1 MTMATETENNGPAA
15 ETKDIKEMKDA
26 LKDDV
31 LPGDN
36 KQDEAAR
43 DNNAEKKE
51 DSTEKKEASETAAAA
66 VATGDAPAAGGD
78 AAAPQAQAQAAAAP
92 AKAPGVH
99 KPNFEKDV
107 VYLYQFPRTPLLP
120 SLSSYCLKV
129 ETWLRLNGVKYENVD
144 HKMKF
149 RSKKGQLPFIELNG
163 EETTD
168 SKFILRELGQ
178 KFEKDIDAGLSQA
191 QKSVAHATI
200 SMIEN
205 HLVWVVACWRTK
217 NLDQMLKG
225 YKVNLQHALGTRIP
239 NPVLNF
245 FFKFTFGRKLDWLQG
260 ARKVKAQGMGIHTP
274 EEVMQ
279 FGCDDLK
286 VLSDMLADKP
296 FFFGDEP
303 TTLDVVAF
311 ANLAQILYIDKD
323 ITFQLRDY
331 MTENCPNLVGHC
343 SRMKELCFPD
353 WEEICSTL
361 DMNTHLPKPEK
372 TEEKEGKEEAKETK
386 EAKESKEEKE
396 GDKEKADKE
405 EKDVEK
411 DKEVDENKEKD
422 KEGK

>member
-15 ETKDIKEMKDA
+15 ETKDIKDVKEIKDA
-26 LKDDV
+26 LKDET
-31 LPGDN
+31 PPDN
-36 KQDEAAR
+36 KQDEAAKESAAKG
-43 DNNAEKKE
+43 DEKKEEAEKKPE
-51 DSTEKKEASETAAAA
+51 DGAVAAAGGA
-66 VATGDAPAAGGD
+66 GD
-78 AAAPQAQAQAAAAP
+78 AAAGTQAAP
-92 AKAPGVH
+92 AKAQSVH
-99 KPNFEKDV
+99 KTNYEKDT

-120 SLSSYCLKV
+120 SISPYCLKV
-129 ETWLRLNGVKYENVD
+129 ETWLRLNGIKYENVD

-149 RSKKGQLPFIELNG
+149 RSKKGQLPFVEVNG
-163 EETTD
+163 EEIAD
-168 SKFILRELGQ
+168 SAIILRELGQ
-178 KFEKDIDAGLSQA
+178 KYEKDLDGCLNAE
-191 QKSVAHATI
+191 QKSVQHATI

-205 HLVWVVACWRTK
+205 HLVWVINCWRTK

-225 YKVNLQHALGTRIP
+225 YKINLQHALGTRIP
-239 NPVLNF
+239 NSILNIC
-245 FFKFTFGRKLDWLQG
+245 FKFTFGRKG
-260 ARKVKAQGMGIHTP
+260 AKKVKAQGMGVHKP
-274 EEVMQ
+274 EEVIQ

-311 ANLAQILYIDKD
+311 ANLAQILYIDRE
-323 ITFQLRDY
+323 TPFSLRDY
-331 MTENCPNLVGHC
+331 MQENCPNLVGHC
-343 SRMKELCFPD
+343 SRMKERCFPD
-353 WEEICSTL
+353 WDEICSTL

-372 TEEKEGKEEAKETK
+372 TEEKEGKEEAKET
-386 EAKESKEEKE
+386 KESKEEKE

>member
-1 MTMATETENNGPAA
+1 MTMATETENNGPAT

-26 LKDDV
+26 LKDDA
-31 LPGDN
+31 PMDN
-36 KQDEAAR
+36 KKDEASKETSAQ
-43 DNNAEKKE
+43 EKKE
-51 DSTEKKEASETAAAA
+51 ESSEKKSDADGNMVTTGNTA
-66 VATGDAPAAGGD
+66 GAGGD
-78 AAAPQAQAQAAAAP
+78 AATNASANAATPAPNKAAS
-92 AKAPGVH
+92 VH

-129 ETWLRLNGVKYENVD
+129 ETWLRLNGIKFENVD
-144 HKMKF
+144 HKMKYK
-149 RSKKGQLPFIELNG
+149 SKKGQLPFIELNG
-163 EETTD
+163 EEIGE
-168 SKFILRELGQ
+168 SSIILRELSQ
-178 KFEKDIDAGLSQA
+178 KFDKDIDACLTTD
-191 QKSVAHATI
+191 QKNVAHATI

-205 HLVWVVACWRTK
+205 HLVWVVAYWRTK

-239 NPVLNF
+239 NPLLNF

-260 ARKVKAQGMGIHTP
+260 ARKVKAQGMGIHTA
-274 EEVMQ
+274 EEVLQ

-286 VLSDMLADKP
+286 VLCDMLADKP

-311 ANLAQILYIDKD
+311 ANLAQILYIDKEVS
-323 ITFQLRDY
+323 FALRDY
-331 MTENCPNLVGHC
+331 MQENCPNLVGHC
-343 SRMKELCFPD
+343 SRMKERCFPD
-353 WEEICSTL
+353 WDEICSTL
-361 DMNTHLPKPEK
+361 ELNTHLPKPEK
-372 TEEKEGKEEAKETK
+372 PEEKEGKEEGKET
-386 EAKESKEEKE
+386 KESKEEKE

-405 EKDVEK
+405 DKDVEK

>member
-1 MTMATETENNGPAA
+1 MTMATETEKNGPAA
-15 ETKDIKEMKDA
+15 ETKDIKDVKEMKDA
-26 LKDDV
+26 LKDET
-31 LPGDN
+31 PPDN
-36 KQDEAAR
+36 KQDEASKESA
-43 DNNAEKKE
+43 NEKKEEAEKKQPE
-51 DSTEKKEASETAAAA
+51 DGDKAAATDAAQTGAAGDASNAAAA
-66 VATGDAPAAGGD
+66 N
-78 AAAPQAQAQAAAAP
+78 AAATAAAP
-92 AKAPGVH
+92 AKAPSVH
-99 KPNFEKDV
+99 KPNFEKDI

-129 ETWLRLNGVKYENVD
+129 ETWLRLNGIQYENVD

-149 RSKKGQLPFIELNG
+149 RSKKGQLPFVELNG
-163 EETTD
+163 EEIAD
-168 SKFILRELGQ
+168 STIILRELGQ
-178 KFEKDIDAGLSQA
+178 KYGKDIDACLSTE

-205 HLVWVVACWRTK
+205 HLIWVVHCWRTK

-239 NPVLNF
+239 NGILNF
-245 FFKFTFGRKLDWLQG
+245 FFKFTFGRKG
-260 ARKVKAQGMGIHTP
+260 TRKVKAQGMGVHTP
-274 EEVMQ
+274 EEVLQ
-279 FGCDDLK
+279 FGCADLK
-286 VLSDMLADKP
+286 VLCDMLADKP

-311 ANLAQILYIDKD
+311 ANLAQILYIDKE
-323 ITFQLRDY
+323 IPFAFRDY
-331 MTENCPNLVGHC
+331 MQENCPNLVGHC
-343 SRMKELCFPD
+343 SRMKERCFSD
-353 WEEICSTL
+353 WDEICSTL

-372 TEEKEGKEEAKETK
+372 TEEKEGKEEAKET
-386 EAKESKEEKE
+386 KESKEEKE

>member
-1 MTMATETENNGPAA
+1 MTMATETENNGPTV
-15 ETKDIKEMKDA
+15 ETKDIKDLKEMKDA
-26 LKDDV
+26 LKDEM
-31 LPGDN
+31 PPDN
-36 KQDEAAR
+36 KQDEATKESS
-43 DNNAEKKE
+43 NEKKEEAEKKSE
-51 DSTEKKEASETAAAA
+51 DGANDATAA
-66 VATGDAPAAGGD
+66 AAGGD
-78 AAAPQAQAQAAAAP
+78 ASNAAAASAATAAAAAAP
-92 AKAPGVH
+92 VKAPGVH

-129 ETWLRLNGVKYENVD
+129 ETWLRLNGIKYENVD

-163 EETTD
+163 DEIEH
-168 SKFILRELGQ
+168 SKIIMRELGQ
-178 KFEKDIDAGLSQA
+178 KYDKDIDAVLSTDQR
-191 QKSVAHATI
+191 SVSHATI

-205 HLVWVVACWRTK
+205 NLMWVVACWRTK

-239 NPVLNF
+239 NGILNF
-245 FFKFTFGRKLDWLQG
+245 FFKFTYGRKG
-260 ARKVKAQGMGIHTP
+260 ARKVKAQGMGVHTA
-274 EEVMQ
+274 EEVLQ

-303 TTLDVVAF
+303 TALDVVAF
-311 ANLAQILYIDKD
+311 ANLAQILYIDKE
-323 ITFQLRDY
+323 ISFALRDY
-331 MTENCPNLVGHC
+331 MQENCPNLVGHC
-343 SRMKELCFPD
+343 SRMKERCFPD
-353 WEEICSTL
+353 WDEICSTL

-386 EAKESKEEKE
+386 ESKEEKE

-411 DKEVDENKEKD
+411 DKESDENKEKE
-422 KEGK
+422 KKGK